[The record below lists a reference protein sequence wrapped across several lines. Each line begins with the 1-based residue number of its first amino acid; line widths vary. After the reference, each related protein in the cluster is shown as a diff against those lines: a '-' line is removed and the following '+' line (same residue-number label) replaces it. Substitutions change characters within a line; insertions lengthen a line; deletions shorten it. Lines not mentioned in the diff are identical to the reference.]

1 MTHFSKIFR
10 FFTVMNRFLFWL
22 LALACFCLPGKASA
36 THIVGGEMT
45 YTCLG
50 NNEYEITLTVYR
62 DCYNGVPWFDN
73 PAYVA
78 IYNADWAQVGP
89 TLQLGLN
96 FSAND
101 TLPITLSNP
110 CLIAPPDVCVHRTVY
125 KTKVNL
131 AFSPGGYT
139 IVYQRCCRNQL
150 IRNTPDPLN
159 TGISIIAEI
168 DDAALLACNT
178 GSTFNSWPP
187 VAICVNEPINFD
199 HAASDADGDSLVYRL
214 CTPLNGPDSL
224 IPRPV
229 PPFKGPYEE
238 IVWTTPPYSL
248 DNVLGGTPLTINPVT
263 GFMTGIP
270 NTIGNFVVGVCV
282 DEYRNGTVISTTRR
296 DFQYNVSD
304 CGKPYSAFFVPE
316 VTCDTL
322 GVFFQNKSP
331 NGTAFRWY
339 FDWPANFNSSNL
351 ISPIHF
357 FPDTGAYTIALIVQ
371 PDDPCADTSYQTI
384 QLTNRFL
391 DAGANYTLG
400 PCGTQ
405 GLVIEA
411 FDLSTDT
418 VTGVSDWE
426 WTLFQN
432 GIPVQVEAVQNPVFT
447 LPEAADYVLQLI
459 STAGNGCLDTV
470 FVPLD
475 APIPPVNALPQ
486 NLIICA
492 GDSVH
497 LFPGADPA
505 FEYAWSPVSTL
516 NDPQQPDP
524 LAFPDSSTQYSVTI
538 GGNGPCTADGTVN
551 VQVVS
556 SADTVAVVANPT
568 LILPGMSSE
577 LTALFTGA
585 LGYVW
590 SPANA
595 LSSTSGAVV
604 QASPTTTTTYVVRA
618 VLSGGCGAIGK
629 VTVRVRDFSCEEP
642 FVFFPNAFTPNGD
655 GENDKLK
662 LEGLFVEDV
671 YWVVYN
677 RWGEKLFEADD
688 LNDTWDGNYKGQPQ
702 PTETYGYYLRVACV
716 GGLISERKG
725 NVSLLR

>member
-1 MTHFSKIFR
+1 
-10 FFTVMNRFLFWL
+10 MNRYLFWL
-22 LALACFCLPGKASA
+22 PAVLCFCLSGKAFA

-50 NNEYEITLTVYR
+50 NNQYEITLTVYR

-78 IYNADWAQVGP
+78 IYNANWVQVG
-89 TLQLGLN
+89 TTQQFGLN
-96 FSAND
+96 FSVND

-125 KTKVNL
+125 KRIVTL
-131 AFSPGGYT
+131 PFSPGGYT

-168 DDAALLACNT
+168 DERALQECNT
-178 GSTFNSWPP
+178 GATFNSWPP

-199 HAASDADGDSLVYRL
+199 HAAGDADGDSLAYRL

-224 IPRPV
+224 IPRPN
-229 PPFKGPYEE
+229 PPSAGPYEE
-238 IVWTTPPYSL
+238 IVWTSPTYSL
-248 DNVLGGTPLTINPVT
+248 SNVLGGTPLTIDPYT
-263 GFMTGIP
+263 GFMTGVP
-270 NTIGNFVVGVCV
+270 NTLGNFVVGVCV

-304 CGKPYSAFFVPE
+304 CGKPYSSFFVPE

-322 GVFFQNKSP
+322 GVFFKNNSP
-331 NGTAFRWY
+331 NGTAYRWY
-339 FDWPANFNSSNL
+339 FDWPNNFNSSTLN
-351 ISPIHF
+351 SPVHY

-371 PDDPCADTSYQTI
+371 PDDPCSDTSYQTI

-400 PCGTQ
+400 PCDAQ
-405 GLVIEA
+405 GLVINA

-418 VTGVSDWE
+418 VSGVSDWE
-426 WTLFQN
+426 WTVYQN
-432 GIPVQVEAVQNPVFT
+432 GVPIAVVAEQNPTFT
-447 LPEAADYVLQLI
+447 LPEAANYVLQLI
-459 STAGNGCLDTV
+459 SMAGNGCPDTAYV
-470 FVPLD
+470 SLYP
-475 APIPPVNALPQ
+475 PIPPVNALPQ
-486 NLIICA
+486 NPIICE
-492 GDSVH
+492 GDSVR

-505 FEYAWSPVSTL
+505 FTYLWSPANTL
-516 NDPQQPDP
+516 DNPQLPNP
-524 LAFPDSSTQYSVTI
+524 LAFPDVGTQYNVTI
-538 GGNGPCTADGTVN
+538 SGNGPCVLNGVVN

-556 SADTVAVVANPT
+556 NADTVAVKADPD
-568 LILPGMSSE
+568 LILPGMSSQ

-585 LGYVW
+585 SAYAW
-590 SPANA
+590 SPANT
-595 LSSTSGAVV
+595 LSAPSGAVV
-604 QASPTTTTTYVVRA
+604 QASPTTTTTYYVKA
-618 VLSGGCGAIGK
+618 DLSGGCAALGE

-662 LEGLFVEDV
+662 LEGLFVEAV

-677 RWGEKLFEADD
+677 RWGEKLFEADALD
-688 LNDTWDGNYKGQPQ
+688 DAWDGNFNGQPQ
-702 PTETYGYYLRVACV
+702 PAETYGYYLRVECV
-716 GGLISERKG
+716 GGLVSERKG